1 MKFSLDKFLDWNRF
15 NGAKE
20 RQIEKMM
27 TECCWKNYEGM
38 SYEEVCK
45 REPYVLK
52 EWFNKEETK

>member
-1 MKFSLDKFLDWNRF
+1 MKFSLDNFLDWNRF

-20 RQIEKMM
+20 KQIEKMM
-27 TECCWKNYEGM
+27 CCSQWKDYEGM

-52 EWFNKEETK
+52 EWFVKDEK